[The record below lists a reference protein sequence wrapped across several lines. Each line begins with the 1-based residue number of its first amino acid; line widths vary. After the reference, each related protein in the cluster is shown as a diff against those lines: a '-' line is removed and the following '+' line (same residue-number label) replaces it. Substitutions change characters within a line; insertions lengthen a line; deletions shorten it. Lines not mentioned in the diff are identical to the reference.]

1 MVLTRKCWAAKRTV
15 RHILY
20 NADEMD
26 LEEVTRM
33 LSLETGHFLPVKRS
47 AMDFIRPFTV
57 EIPVR
62 PVRFVSHMPMVRR
75 GL

>member
-1 MVLTRKCWAAKRTV
+1 MVLTRKCWAAKRTAKV
-15 RHILY
+15 VLY
-20 NADEMD
+20 HSESADDERLLGAMKPHLWPGGVVSQAHD
-26 LEEVTRM
+26 LE
-33 LSLETGHFLPVKRS
+33 PVQ
-47 AMDFIRPFTV
+47 V